1 MSKDAKATWERWVK
15 EAKKEKESDQG
26 EATWNS
32 WIKEEEEKAKEL
44 EKKTQNSRI

>member
-1 MSKDAKATWERWVK
+1 MSKEAEATWERWVK

-32 WIKEEEEKAKEL
+32 WIKEEEKNKRIK
-44 EKKTQNSRI
+44 KKTQNPRI

>member
-1 MSKDAKATWERWVK
+1 MSKEAEATWEKWVK

-32 WIKEEEEKAKEL
+32 WIKEEEKNKRIR
-44 EKKTQNSRI
+44 KKKQNPRI